1 MKHSVITLMV
11 LAALAAAGCQKTGT
25 KTISINVKV
34 DEAKI
39 EAAGIPSPESYEV
52 KISNFATGSVIET
65 TTENGIATATD
76 IIPGVYTISVSASQ
90 NQGGFTYTIAGS
102 ESNVSLIAD
111 GEEVTVKV
119 EAVKE
124 AALVF
129 KEIYY
134 TGVDPANLYF
144 RDQFYEIYNNS
155 TEVVYADGLC
165 IAETFFTSY
174 DKSIIYKWP
183 IENADQY
190 VFVKVVWQL
199 PGDGQMYPVKPGESF
214 VIAQWAT
221 NHKAEKLSKGLSPV
235 DLTGAEFEAIE
246 KETTFN
252 GITLTDNP
260 AVNMQKVIQAGPA
273 MPQWLTSTG
282 GSRYILFKPS
292 APLKNEDFLVATNAD
307 NSLAVAREIP
317 ISCIIDAVQAVSDES
332 GMSVLGLPTSL
343 DAGAIWCSGNYVGE
357 SIARKI
363 KETRP
368 DGTNVYQDSNNTTND
383 FEVKK
388 NPQVRRYGAK
398 VPSWN
403 TWINK

>member
-1 MKHSVITLMV
+1 MV
-11 LAALAAAGCQKTGT
+11 LAVLAMVGCQKTGT

-34 DEAKI
+34 DETKLV
-39 EAAGIPSPESYEV
+39 AAGIPSPESYGV

-111 GEEVTVKV
+111 GAEVVV
-119 EAVKE
+119 RVDAVKE

-134 TGVDPANLYF
+134 TGVDPANFYF

-165 IAETFFTSY
+165 IAETVFANY
-174 DKSIIYKWP
+174 DKSIIYEWP

-190 VFVKVVWQL
+190 VFARVIWQL
-199 PGDGQMYPVKPGESF
+199 PGDGKTYPVQPGESF

-221 NHKAEKLSKGLSPV
+221 NHKAENLSKGLSPV

-252 GITLTDNP
+252 GILLTDNL
-260 AVNMQKVIQAGPA
+260 AINMKKVVQAGYA
-273 MPQWLTSTG
+273 MPQWLTSTD
-282 GSRYILFKPS
+282 GSRYVLFKPS
-292 APLKNEDFLVATNAD
+292 KPLKNEDFITATNAD
-307 NSLAVAREIP
+307 YQGTAREIA
-317 ISCIIDAVQAVSDES
+317 ISDVIDAVQAVNNES
-332 GMSVLGLPTSL
+332 GMSVLGLPTAL
-343 DAGAIWCSGNYVGE
+343 DAGAIWCSGSYVGE

-368 DGTNVYQDSNNTTND
+368 DGTKVYQDTNNTSND

-388 NPQVRRYGAK
+388 DPQLRRYDAK

>member
-1 MKHSVITLMV
+1 MKHSAITLMV
-11 LAALAAAGCQKTGT
+11 FAVLAMVGCQKTGT

-34 DEAKI
+34 DETKLV
-39 EAAGIPSPESYEV
+39 AAGIPSPESYGV

-111 GEEVTVKV
+111 GAEVTVKV

-134 TGVDPANLYF
+134 TGVDPANFYF

-165 IAETFFTSY
+165 IAETVFANY
-174 DKSIIYKWP
+174 DKSIIYEWP

-190 VFVKVVWQL
+190 VFARVIWQL
-199 PGDGQMYPVKPGESF
+199 PGDGKTYPVQPGESF

-221 NHKAEKLSKGLSPV
+221 NHKAENLSKGLSPV

-252 GITLTDNP
+252 GILLTDNL
-260 AVNMQKVIQAGPA
+260 AINMKKVVQAGYA
-273 MPQWLTSTG
+273 MPQWLTSTD
-282 GSRYILFKPS
+282 GSRYVLFKPS
-292 APLKNEDFLVATNAD
+292 KPLKNEDFITATNAD
-307 NSLAVAREIP
+307 YQGTAREIA
-317 ISCIIDAVQAVSDES
+317 ISDVIDAVQAVNNES
-332 GMSVLGLPTSL
+332 GMSVLGLPTAL
-343 DAGAIWCSGNYVGE
+343 DAGAIWCSGSYVGE

-368 DGTNVYQDSNNTTND
+368 DGTKVYQDTNNTSND

-388 NPQVRRYGAK
+388 DPQLRRYGAK

>member
-1 MKHSVITLMV
+1 MKHSAITLMV
-11 LAALAAAGCQKTGT
+11 LAVLAMVGCQKTGT

-34 DEAKI
+34 DETKLV
-39 EAAGIPSPESYEV
+39 AAGIPSPESYGV

-65 TTENGIATATD
+65 TTENGIATAVG
-76 IIPGVYTISVSASQ
+76 IIPGVYTVTVSASQ

-111 GEEVTVKV
+111 GAEVVV
-119 EAVKE
+119 NVDAVKE

-134 TGVDPANLYF
+134 TGVDPANFYF

-165 IAETFFTSY
+165 IAETVFANY
-174 DKSIIYKWP
+174 DKSIIYEWP

-190 VFVKVVWQL
+190 VFARVIWQL
-199 PGDGQMYPVKPGESF
+199 PGDGTTYPVQPGESF

-221 NHKAEKLSKGLSPV
+221 NHKAENLSKGLSPV
-235 DLTGAEFEAIE
+235 DLIGAEFEAIE

-252 GITLTDNP
+252 GILLTDNP
-260 AVNMQKVIQAGPA
+260 AINMKKVVQAGYA
-273 MPQWLTSTG
+273 MPQWLTSTD
-282 GSRYILFKPS
+282 GSRYVLFKPS
-292 APLKNEDFLVATNAD
+292 KPLKNEDFITATNAD
-307 NSLAVAREIP
+307 YQGTAREIA
-317 ISCIIDAVQAVSDES
+317 ISDVIDAVQAVNNES
-332 GMSVLGLPTSL
+332 GMSVLGLPTAL
-343 DAGAIWCSGNYVGE
+343 DAGAIWCSGSYVGE

-368 DGTNVYQDSNNTTND
+368 DGTKVYQDTNNTSND

-388 NPQVRRYGAK
+388 DPQLRRYGAK